1 MAIIAKFALK
11 SKPNTNFVVS
21 TTHLLFNP
29 KRHDIRLAQIQVLLA
44 ELDRVARN
52 EVHQHQ
58 TVPIILTGDFNIQ
71 QNSEVF
77 QLIIGEHIIPG
88 KLFAKMNFHLG
99 RASKNL
105 LPREMGISDD
115 CQHLD
120 VVVNSNRYQTAVRK
134 SIIVLFSYGL
144 NKYFFFLCFLFLQNS
159 TVAYGCSTGKLYESN
174 GTKTH
179 NKH

>member
-11 SKPNTNFVVS
+11 SKPSTSFVVS

-44 ELDRVARN
+44 ELDRVARDDV
-52 EVHQHQ
+52 EQEQ

-77 QLIIGEHIIPG
+77 RLIIGEHIVPG
-88 KLFAKMNFHLG
+88 NLFAKMNFQFG
-99 RASKNL
+99 RHNRNL

-120 VVVNSNRYQTAVRK
+120 VVVNSNRYQTAVRDFL
-134 SIIVLFSYGL
+134 IIFFT
-144 NKYFFFLCFLFLQNS
+144 FFFSF
-159 TVAYGCSTGKLYESN
+159 
-174 GTKTH
+174 
-179 NKH
+179 